1 MIMSVIILVNTY
13 CILIILWYFDTIQEI
28 YTFIVSAYTIN
39 LMSIFCNYSGLSP
52 INSGHC
58 PL

>member
-39 LMSIFCNYSGLSP
+39 LMSIFLTIQDSAP
-52 INSGHC
+52 
-58 PL
+58 